1 MDKDRQLRIQES
13 RLETIL
19 KIVTDAIITTNHAG
33 AIDTFNPATEQLFG
47 YVPADLMGNNVLM
60 LLPDPESSKINAS
73 DSRNTNLGHHVFRTG
88 GVATCQRKDKSLF
101 EAQVTVCDFQLDGQT
116 YSNLLIRNIGN
127 RQAEKNLSMLNAA
140 LETRFRQKF
149 DELRKAQAELVRR
162 EKLATLGKVAGN
174 IAHEI
179 RNPLNA
185 AKMSAYF
192 LLNASNP
199 TQEKVEE
206 HLNRI
211 DRQITIIDSVV
222 TTLTDVVR
230 LPEVKLSPQALR
242 ALVDAAL
249 IAVPLTS
256 DITVQMELAEGLP
269 KVLVDQQQISLAI
282 QNLIRNAADAM
293 DHQGILK
300 IEGKQ
305 FQETV
310 KLSISDDGCGI
321 EAKHL
326 EVIFEPLYSTKAKGM
341 GMGLAL
347 TKIIVEKNKG
357 EIMAEST
364 PGKGSCFHIILRAES

>member
-1 MDKDRQLRIQES
+1 MDKDRQLKIQES

-19 KIVTDAIITTNHAG
+19 EIVTDAIITTNHAG
-33 AIDTFNPATEQLFG
+33 AIDSFNTATEQLFG
-47 YVPADLMGNNVLM
+47 YVPAELMGNNVMM
-60 LLPDPESSKINAS
+60 LLPDRESSKIKES
-73 DSRNTNLGHHVFRTG
+73 DSRITNLGHQIFKTG
-88 GVATCQRKDKSLF
+88 GVVTCQRKDKSLF
-101 EAQVTVCDFQLDGQT
+101 EAQVTVCEFQLDGQT
-116 YSNLLIRNIGN
+116 YSNLLIQDISN
-127 RQAEKNLSMLNAA
+127 RQVEKNISMLNAA

-149 DELRKAQAELVRR
+149 DELRKAQADLVRR

-192 LLNASNP
+192 LLNAANP

-211 DRQITIIDSVV
+211 DRQITLIDSVV
-222 TTLTDVVR
+222 TTLTDVAR
-230 LPEVKLSPQALR
+230 LPEAKLSPQSLH

-256 DITVQMELAEGLP
+256 GITVQMELAEGLP
-269 KVLVDQQQISLAI
+269 KVLVDQQQIGLAI
-282 QNLIRNAADAM
+282 QNLIRNAADAT